1 MVSLIVVKYV
11 YNIESD
17 NMNRKTK
24 IIVSITGITLVGLM
38 LLGLT
43 YGYFITKINGNTNA
57 KSISVSS
64 AKKVVEYTDLSEEIS
79 GKIIEPGY
87 ETIKVFTAKNIGD
100 TSATYHIYLDN
111 VVNNFIRTQD
121 ITYTLYRKAGNNTID
136 TSNLSDSDIVASGIL
151 PKSNNYILLN
161 QTIETPN
168 DYYTYALKIN
178 YINSEE
184 NQDEDQ
190 GHTFSFK
197 VQLHGDIVN
206 NFTKGTLAYNILDNS
221 MKKTNGTEFVM
232 TPKTKVAE
240 EASSFKYYSD
250 KVYEATTE
258 SNMTVSTTY
267 QDYYWTYGTGY
278 TINERTGKFT
288 LTGVSTC
295 KYDDGACNSILVGK
309 YLVSTSAS
317 GNSSSTDTKKA
328 TTINLSNI
336 YKVTTAPTS
345 SSSNITMK
353 YKKISP
359 ATSSLEKELS
369 VAMDDYGVSYY
380 YRGGVEDNYVDFANM
395 CWRIVRMLGDGSVRL
410 ILEDQDSECKNSDG
424 NWNIPTITGG
434 TTKTGNF
441 GYTQHAVNT
450 LTASDGTKNSSIK
463 YLINYLNGGT
473 NNVKSMA
480 TAFKNFQTG
489 PLANYLDLLK
499 VGDWCLN
506 DKAYATSSNNTT
518 ALTSQEVLD
527 NQIKGTKFYYDSYV
541 RLSGKATKEP
551 TLKCNGTVI
560 TKFADNTDMYVGT
573 LTVDEIIYAGG
584 IVTANNASYYLL
596 NDYQKSNSLY
606 FWSLSPYYFNVGH
619 DFAFYVNNNGNVNYN
634 YVYSDYDRSFRPTIT
649 LLSSIELGE
658 GSGTK
663 ANPYRIGE

>member
-111 VVNNFIRTQD
+111 VVNEFIRTQD

-151 PKSNNYILLN
+151 PKISNYILLN

-197 VQLHGDIVN
+197 VQLHGDVVN
-206 NFTKGTLAYNILDNS
+206 NFTKGTLAYSILDNS

-240 EASSFKYYSD
+240 EASLFKYYSD
-250 KVYEATTE
+250 KVDEALTE
-258 SNMTVSTTY
+258 ISLSISTTY
-267 QDYYWTYGTGY
+267 QGYYWTYGTGY
-278 TINERTGKFT
+278 TIDESTGKFT

-295 KYDDGACNSILVGK
+295 KYNDGTCNSTLVGK

-328 TTINLSNI
+328 TINLSNI
-336 YKVTTAPTS
+336 YKVTTAPAS
-345 SSSNITMK
+345 SSSNIIIK
-353 YKKISP
+353 CKKISSV
-359 ATSSLEKELS
+359 TNSLEKELS
-369 VAMDDYGVSYY
+369 VTMDDYGVSYY
-380 YRGGVEDNYVDFANM
+380 FRGGVEDNYVDFAGM
-395 CWRIVRMLGDGSVRL
+395 CWRIVRVLGDGSVRL

-424 NWNIPTITGG
+424 NWNIPTITGS
-434 TTKTGNF
+434 TVKKGNF
-441 GYTQHAVNT
+441 GYTQHAATT
-450 LTASDGTKNSSIK
+450 LTASDGTQNSSRK
-463 YLINYLNGGT
+463 YLMDYLNGGT
-473 NNVKSMA
+473 NKGLSMA
-480 TAFKNFQTG
+480 TAFKSFQNSTS
-489 PLANYLDLLK
+489 LHYYLSDYLK
-499 VGDWCLN
+499 AGGWCMN
-506 DKAYATSSNNTT
+506 DDAYATSNNNSTK
-518 ALTSQEVLD
+518 LTSAEILD
-527 NQIKGTKFYYDSYV
+527 KQIKGTSFYYDSYV
-541 RLSGKATKEP
+541 RLNGKTLKEP
-551 TLKCNGTVI
+551 TLKCNGTI
-560 TKFADNTDMYVGT
+560 MNKFADNTNMYVGT
-573 LTVDEIIYAGG
+573 LTADEVTYAGG
-584 IVTANNASYYLL
+584 KVGSGTFSYYLM
-596 NDYQKSNSLY
+596 NSLSKTTS
-606 FWSLSPYYFNVGH
+606 FWSLTPRSFNGTNDISLTVSS
-619 DFAFYVNNNGNVNYN
+619 NGSLNYDAVTN
-634 YVYSDYDRSFRPTIT
+634 SYSFRPVIT
-649 LLSSIELGE
+649 LSNGIRIRSGDGMRSNAYEIEAGE
-658 GSGTK
+658 
-663 ANPYRIGE
+663 

>member
-1 MVSLIVVKYV
+1 MISLIVVKYV

-79 GKIIEPGY
+79 GEIIEPGY

-111 VVNNFIRTQD
+111 VVNDFIRIQD
-121 ITYTLYRKAGNNTID
+121 ITYTLYRKVGNNTID

-151 PKSNNYILLN
+151 PRDSNYILLN

-206 NFTKGTLAYNILDNS
+206 NFEQNTLAYNILDNS
-221 MKKTNGTEFVM
+221 MKKANGTEFVM

-240 EASSFKYYSD
+240 EVSSYKYYTDRVDEVS
-250 KVYEATTE
+250 TE
-258 SNMTVSTTY
+258 SSMTVSTTY
-267 QDYYWTYGTGY
+267 QGYYWTYGTGY
-278 TINERTGKFT
+278 TINESTGKFT

-295 KYDDGACNSILVGK
+295 KYNDGTCNSTLVGK

-317 GNSSSTDTKKA
+317 GNSSSTDTQK
-328 TTINLSNI
+328 TITNLSNI
-336 YKVTTAPTS
+336 HKVTVAPSS

-359 ATSSLEKELS
+359 VTNSLEKELS

-380 YRGGVEDNYVDFANM
+380 YRGGVEDNYVDFAGM
-395 CWRIVRMLGDGSVRL
+395 CWRIVRVLGGGHVKL
-410 ILEDQDSECKNSDG
+410 VLEDQDSECKNSDG
-424 NWNIPTITGG
+424 NWDI
-434 TTKTGNF
+434 
-441 GYTQHAVNT
+441 
-450 LTASDGTKNSSIK
+450 LT
-463 YLINYLNGGT
+463 
-473 NNVKSMA
+473 
-480 TAFKNFQTG
+480 
-489 PLANYLDLLK
+489 
-499 VGDWCLN
+499 
-506 DKAYATSSNNTT
+506 
-518 ALTSQEVLD
+518 
-527 NQIKGTKFYYDSYV
+527 
-541 RLSGKATKEP
+541 
-551 TLKCNGTVI
+551 
-560 TKFADNTDMYVGT
+560 
-573 LTVDEIIYAGG
+573 
-584 IVTANNASYYLL
+584 
-596 NDYQKSNSLY
+596 
-606 FWSLSPYYFNVGH
+606 
-619 DFAFYVNNNGNVNYN
+619 
-634 YVYSDYDRSFRPTIT
+634 
-649 LLSSIELGE
+649 
-658 GSGTK
+658 
-663 ANPYRIGE
+663 

>member
-111 VVNNFIRTQD
+111 VVNEFIRTQD
-121 ITYTLYRKAGNNTID
+121 ITYTLYRKVGNNTID

-151 PKSNNYILLN
+151 PKVSNYILLN

-206 NFTKGTLAYNILDNS
+206 NFAEGTLAYNILDNS
-221 MKKTNGTEFVM
+221 MKKANGTELLLY
-232 TPKTKVAE
+232 PRSRVAE
-240 EASSFKYYSD
+240 EIAKTKGNKIANEDNGFYGWDGLTYGDTQDEADGGTNTVSGADNVAKCNSVKGKHISDASSCYNDCSYIG
-250 KVYEATTE
+250 KVEDCTA
-258 SNMTVSTTY
+258 
-267 QDYYWTYGTGY
+267 DGIPI
-278 TINERTGKFT
+278 INVYVDPENTM
-288 LTGVSTC
+288 
-295 KYDDGACNSILVGK
+295 SIAL
-309 YLVSTSAS
+309 
-317 GNSSSTDTKKA
+317 
-328 TTINLSNI
+328 
-336 YKVTTAPTS
+336 
-345 SSSNITMK
+345 
-353 YKKISP
+353 
-359 ATSSLEKELS
+359 
-369 VAMDDYGVSYY
+369 DDYGASYY
-380 YRGGVEDNYVDFANM
+380 YRGNVQDNYVNFAGM
-395 CWRIVRMLGDGSVRL
+395 CWKAVRIAGDGSIKL
-410 ILEDQDSECKNSDG
+410 ILEDQDSTCATSDG

-434 TTKTGNF
+434 TLKKGHF
-441 GYTQHAVNT
+441 GYTEHASNT
-450 LTASDGTKNSSIK
+450 LTASDGTQNSSAK
-463 YLINYLNGGT
+463 DLMNYLNGGT
-473 NNVKSMA
+473 NNDISMA

-489 PLANYLDLLK
+489 PLANYLDKLK
-499 VGDWCLN
+499 AGDWCLN
-506 DKAYATSSNNTT
+506 DKAYATESDNTT
-518 ALTSQEVLD
+518 ALTSQETLD
-527 NQIKGTKFYYDSYV
+527 KQVKNASFYYDSYV
-541 RLSGKATKEP
+541 RLNGKTTKEP
-551 TLKCNGTVI
+551 TLKCNGTVM

-573 LTVDEIIYAGG
+573 LTADEIVYAGG
-584 IVTANNASYYLL
+584 KVYAGNPDYYLI
-596 NDYQKSNSLY
+596 NVYQKSNDLE
-606 FWSLSPYYFNVGH
+606 FWSLSPNDFFNSYERAIYVGS
-619 DFAFYVNNNGNVNYN
+619 DGFLGNIYVGYNNAL
-634 YVYSDYDRSFRPTIT
+634 RPAVT
-649 LLSSIELGE
+649 LLSSTQITG
-658 GSGTK
+658 GNGTK
-663 ANPYRIGE
+663 ANAYTIW

>member
-111 VVNNFIRTQD
+111 VVNEFIRIQD
-121 ITYTLYRKAGNNTID
+121 ITYTLYRKVGNNTID

-206 NFTKGTLAYNILDNS
+206 NFTKGTLAYSILDNS

-240 EASSFKYYSD
+240 EVSSYKYYTD
-250 KVYEATTE
+250 RVDEASTE
-258 SNMTVSTTY
+258 SSMTVSTTY
-267 QDYYWTYGTGY
+267 QGYYWTYGTGY
-278 TINERTGKFT
+278 TINESTGKFT

-295 KYDDGACNSILVGK
+295 KYNDGTCFSTLVGK
-309 YLVSTSAS
+309 YLVSTSVG
-317 GNSSSTDTKKA
+317 GNSSSTDTQK
-328 TTINLSNI
+328 TTTNLSSI
-336 YKVTTAPTS
+336 YLVTDGS
-345 SSSNITMK
+345 SIMLKT
-353 YKKISP
+353 KKISP
-359 ATSSLEKELS
+359 VTNSLEKEVS

-380 YRGGVEDNYVDFANM
+380 YRGGVEDNYVNFAGM
-395 CWRIVRMLGDGSVRL
+395 CWRTVRIAGDGSIKL
-410 ILEDQDSECKNSDG
+410 ILEDQDSICATSDG
-424 NWNIPTITGG
+424 NWNIPTTTGG

-441 GYTQHAVNT
+441 GYTEHASNT
-450 LTASDGTKNSSIK
+450 LTASDGTKNSSTR
-463 YLINYLNGGT
+463 YLMNYLNGGT
-473 NNVKSMA
+473 NNDKSMA

-489 PLANYLDLLK
+489 PLANYLDKLK
-499 VGDWCLN
+499 AGDWCLN
-506 DKAYATSSNNTT
+506 DKAYATSRDNTT
-518 ALTSQEVLD
+518 ALTSQEILD
-527 NQIKGTKFYYDSYV
+527 KQIKRTTFYYDSSV
-541 RLSGKATKEP
+541 RLNGKTTKEP
-551 TLKCNGTVI
+551 TLKCNGTVM

-573 LTVDEIIYAGG
+573 LTADEKVYAGG
-584 IVTANNASYYLL
+584 KVYTDNPDYYLI
-596 NDYQKSNSLY
+596 NDYQKSNLL
-606 FWSLSPYYFNVGH
+606 FFCSLSPTYFYGNH
-619 DFAFYVNNNGNVNYN
+619 DIAFYVRSDGYLSDNSVYNNNF
-634 YVYSDYDRSFRPTIT
+634 SFRPAVT
-649 LLSSIELGE
+649 LLSSTQITG
-658 GSGTK
+658 GNGTK
-663 ANPYRIGE
+663 ANAYTIG

>member
-11 YNIESD
+11 YNTESD

-38 LLGLT
+38 LLSLT

-111 VVNNFIRTQD
+111 VVNDFIRIQD
-121 ITYTLYRKAGNNTID
+121 ITYTLYRKVGNNTID
-136 TSNLSDSDIVASGIL
+136 TSNLSDSDIVAKGIL
-151 PKSNNYILLN
+151 PKISNYILLN

-197 VQLHGDIVN
+197 VQLHGDVVN
-206 NFTKGTLAYNILDNS
+206 NFAEGTLAYHILDNS

-232 TPKTKVAE
+232 NPKTKVAE
-240 EASSFKYYSD
+240 EVSSHKFYTD
-250 KVYEATTE
+250 KVIEASTE
-258 SNMTVSTTY
+258 IGISVSTTY
-267 QDYYWTYGTGY
+267 QGYYWTYGTGY
-278 TINERTGKFT
+278 TINESTGKFT

-295 KYDDGACNSILVGK
+295 KYNDGTCNSTLVGK

-317 GNSSSTDTKKA
+317 GNSSSTDTQK
-328 TTINLSNI
+328 TTTNLSSI
-336 YKVTTAPTS
+336 YLVTGGS
-345 SSSNITMK
+345 SVMLKTK
-353 YKKISP
+353 RISP
-359 ATSSLEKELS
+359 VTNSLEKELS
-369 VAMDDYGVSYY
+369 VAMDDYGVGYY
-380 YRGGVEDNYVDFANM
+380 YRGGVEDNYVDFAGM
-395 CWRIVRMLGDGSVRL
+395 CWRIVRILGDGSVRL
-410 ILEDQDSECKNSDG
+410 ILEDQDSTCANSDG
-424 NWNIPTITGG
+424 NWNIPTSTGG
-434 TTKTGNF
+434 TNKGGHF
-441 GYTQHAVNT
+441 GYTSYPANT
-450 LTASDGTKNSSIK
+450 LTASDGTQNSSTL
-463 YLINYLNGGT
+463 YLMNYINGGT
-473 NNVKSMA
+473 NNYISMA

-489 PLANYLDLLK
+489 PLANYLDILK
-499 VGDWCLN
+499 AGDWCLN

-527 NQIKGTKFYYDSYV
+527 KQVKNTSFYYDSYV
-541 RLSGKATKEP
+541 RLYGKTTKEP
-551 TLKCNGTVI
+551 MLKCNGTVM
-560 TKFADNTDMYVGT
+560 TRFADNTDMYVGT
-573 LTVDEIIYAGG
+573 LTADEISFAGG
-584 IVTANNASYYLL
+584 KVYTNNPGYYLI
-596 NDYQKSNSLY
+596 NEYQKKSNSLY
-606 FWSLSPYYFNVGH
+606 FRSLSPYKFSNNRDYTFGVF
-619 DFAFYVNNNGNVNYN
+619 DFGNLLSSVVDNGT
-634 YVYSDYDRSFRPTIT
+634 SFRPAIT
-649 LLSSIELGE
+649 LLSSIGLGA
-658 GSGTK
+658 GNGTK
-663 ANPYRIGE
+663 TNPYVIGE